1 MINKDLEK
9 KLKKNMEFSEKL
21 CEALNN
27 YVKNDVITY
36 SAIASNED
44 IGVRQILDTRGL
56 HYNDMFFKDEI
67 INKCNLAQ
75 IIEFVW
81 MNLGRGEYCS
91 VNPTEK
97 DIDLYDKLKANDWL
111 KEDIWINEG
120 SLYINNEEFY
130 IEDIESSKIDKDTIE
145 LQFQDENDQ
154 LRKIT
159 IKRGLEVIT
168 EEVEKNRIIP
178 FNVIFNDDEE
188 EQFVRDININEIDM
202 TVPIGR
208 IFAQSRELHYKDK
221 LGNSIICELDDI
233 TEICYLINKN
243 EYRIG
248 LKDDGDNTQ
257 FGYFNKYGFEM

>member
-1 MINKDLEK
+1 MINKELEK

-27 YVKNDVITY
+27 YVKNDSITY

-67 INKCNLAQ
+67 INKCSLAQ

-81 MNLGRGEYCS
+81 MNLGRGQYWS
-91 VNPTEK
+91 VVPTEK
-97 DIDLYDKLKANDWL
+97 EIDLYDKLKANEWL
-111 KEDIWINEG
+111 KKDIWINEG

-154 LRKIT
+154 LCKTT

-168 EEVEKNRIIP
+168 EEVEKNRMIP
-178 FNVIFNDDEE
+178 FNVIFNDGGE
-188 EQFVRDININEIDM
+188 EQFIRSININKIDM

-208 IFAQSRELHYKDK
+208 IYSQNGELHYKDK
-221 LGNSIICELDDI
+221 LGDGAICDLKDI
-233 TEICYLINKN
+233 TEICYFINKN
-243 EYRIG
+243 EYQVG
-248 LKDDGDNTQ
+248 FNDDNNQIQ
-257 FGYFNKYGFEM
+257 FGYFNQYGFEM